1 MSPLSLP
8 GGLVRAGRGAGLN
21 VVASALVVGFAIWLS
36 RRFPA
41 AAGFVVALPLATLL
55 VLPLAQLQHGDAGS
69 VMLLAKSIFVAI
81 PVTLCFFIPF
91 LLADRLDLSFWQSY
105 WIGCLL
111 LPIGFLMH
119 RGIMR
124 VL

>member
-1 MSPLSLP
+1 MTI
-8 GGLVRAGRGAGLN
+8 VLN
-21 VVASALVVGFAIWLS
+21 VVVSALVIGFAVWLS

-55 VLPLAQLQHGDAGS
+55 VLPLAQFQHGDAGN

-81 PVTLCFFIPF
+81 PVTLCFFVPF

-105 WIGCLL
+105 WIGCFL
-111 LPIGFLMH
+111 LPIGFLIH
-119 RGIMR
+119 RGITR
-124 VL
+124 LLWVGG